1 MEVNKMVDNKK
12 VYLRTTRN
20 LYYKQEKPNLKVYYS
35 YTTPVALE
43 IDGVLKVS
51 ENQWSVTTGRH
62 LTWIDGGN
70 KKSRLKREEFNQLV
84 KQHKPEPN
92 FMKSV
97 SMVSAVFGLMC
108 QNDIKTKNKYQK
120 KFFDKVEGINFP
132 NDWNTLSEE
141 EKSRRLEGATKI
153 GLEK

>member
-1 MEVNKMVDNKK
+1 MVDNKK

>member
-1 MEVNKMVDNKK
+1 MKDNKK

-70 KKSRLKREEFNQLV
+70 KKGRLKREEFNQLV

-92 FMKSV
+92 FIKSV
-97 SMVSAVFGLMC
+97 SMVSAMFGLMC

-120 KFFDKVEGINFP
+120 KFFDKVEGMNFP
-132 NDWNTLSEE
+132 DDWNTLSEE

-153 GLEK
+153 GLQK

>member
-1 MEVNKMVDNKK
+1 MINNKK

-70 KKSRLKREEFNQLV
+70 KKGRLKREEFNQLV

-92 FMKSV
+92 FIKSV
-97 SMVSAVFGLMC
+97 SMVSAMFGLMC

-120 KFFDKVEGINFP
+120 KFFDKVEGMNFP
-132 NDWNTLSEE
+132 DDWNTLSEE
-141 EKSRRLEGATKI
+141 EKSRRLEKVEKV
-153 GLEK
+153 GLSN